1 MFDDHESLM
10 VPRIITG
17 RKVRVGMTFYLLG
30 PSQVALMVKDPCANA
45 GDIRDAVSTPGSEGS
60 PEKGT
65 ATHFSIPAGE
75 SHGQGSVADCS
86 L

>member
-1 MFDDHESLM
+1 MPDIALGYFMNYVLKPAT
-10 VPRIITG
+10 VTPQG
-17 RKVRVGMTFYLLG
+17 RR
-30 PSQVALMVKDPCANA
+30 QVALMVKDPCANA